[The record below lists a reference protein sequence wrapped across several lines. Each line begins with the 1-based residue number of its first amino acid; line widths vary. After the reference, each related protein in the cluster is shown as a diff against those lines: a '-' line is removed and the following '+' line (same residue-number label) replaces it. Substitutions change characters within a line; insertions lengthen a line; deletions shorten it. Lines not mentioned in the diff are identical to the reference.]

1 MFLKI
6 IIFLLYSF
14 FLFGCT
20 EHVLYSGKI
29 INNNLDYKN
38 IINKNQLIDKL
49 GEPNYVDLIDNK
61 YYYFSEKT
69 VSKNFFNEKIK
80 SRDMIVYNFDSNN
93 NIISVN
99 EFNLNNE
106 KKISVNKDKTL
117 NNLSQ
122 KGIIERVFGGV
133 GKRQLS
139 NPSQ

>member
-20 EHVLYSGKI
+20 ENILYSGKI
-29 INNNLDYKN
+29 INKNLDYKN

-106 KKISVNKDKTL
+106 KKISINKDKTL

>member
-14 FLFGCT
+14 FLSGCS
-20 EHVLYSGKI
+20 ENILYSGKI

>member
-20 EHVLYSGKI
+20 ENVLYSGKI

>member
-20 EHVLYSGKI
+20 ENVLYSGKI
-29 INNNLDYKN
+29 INKNLDYKN

>member
-20 EHVLYSGKI
+20 ENILYSGKI

-93 NIISVN
+93 NVVSVDS
-99 EFNLNNE
+99 FNLNDE

>member
-20 EHVLYSGKI
+20 ENILYSGKI